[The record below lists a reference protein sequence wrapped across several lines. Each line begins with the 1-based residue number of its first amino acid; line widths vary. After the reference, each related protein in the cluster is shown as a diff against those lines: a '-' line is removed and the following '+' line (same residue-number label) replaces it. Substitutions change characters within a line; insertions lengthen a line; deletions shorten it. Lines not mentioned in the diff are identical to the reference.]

1 MLLAATLA
9 LAPLGTAAFADTYI
23 PAATTQSDAAT
34 KATGKTSAAVAAA
47 DAAGESTS
55 VTTGSINQEPTYAQ
69 RMNECVQIWD
79 RGTHMTRKQWRRS
92 CQETLRSLKW

>member
-9 LAPLGTAAFADTYI
+9 LAPIGTAAFADTHI
-23 PAATTQSDAAT
+23 PAATAQSKATT
-34 KATGKTSAAVAAA
+34 KADGKASAVAAA
-47 DAAGESTS
+47 DATGESTS

-69 RMNECVQIWD
+69 RMAECVQIWD